1 MKIKTTINKLE
12 NAFAFLSALF
22 FTFFLSA
29 SPAMA
34 QGQEWSEGV
43 CVITARGHQV
53 ATLQGLQCLI
63 GNILGVAVTLIGI
76 AAFGVFVVSSI
87 QIMLSGGNSKGL
99 ESAKGSMTYAV
110 VGIVVALSAFIILNL
125 ISQFTGINFTTFSI
139 PGPSN

>member
-1 MKIKTTINKLE
+1 MKIKTTINKLQ
-12 NAFAFLSALF
+12 NAYAFFVAFIFTFLLSA
-22 FTFFLSA
+22 T
-29 SPAMA
+29 PAFA

-43 CVITARGHQV
+43 CVVTARGQQV

-76 AAFGVFVVSSI
+76 AAFGIFVISSV

-139 PGPSN
+139 PGPSS